1 MNRESTKIAEAT
13 LLMLEKKNWNSI
25 KTSEIRSFKGI
36 NKNKF
41 QKIIKNKT
49 DLLSN
54 INRFFD
60 YKLIKLSSTID
71 KSTIKD
77 MIFEIIMMRFDCLQN
92 YRKSIIH
99 IFNSFKNKPHELI
112 LLLPSF
118 IESMVLIAN
127 LTKTPTKG
135 IKGSIFIKGLL
146 VIYFLSFLTWKED
159 NSKSLES
166 TMTSLDKYLDQFINK
181 IYFSIQN
188 NNV

>member
-1 MNRESTKIAEAT
+1 
-13 LLMLEKKNWNSI
+13 
-25 KTSEIRSFKGI
+25 
-36 NKNKF
+36 
-41 QKIIKNKT
+41 
-49 DLLSN
+49 
-54 INRFFD
+54 
-60 YKLIKLSSTID
+60 
-71 KSTIKD
+71 
-77 MIFEIIMMRFDCLQN
+77 
-92 YRKSIIH
+92 
-99 IFNSFKNKPHELI
+99 
-112 LLLPSF
+112 
-118 IESMVLIAN
+118 MVLIAN